1 MKTACER
8 DFLEMSTAGKTR
20 VLYLE
25 QWKAAASAR
34 LLRLQHRL
42 DVSVPQHV
50 SNVVGLVGVLVCLYV
65 ILLFCWLV
73 CFVCL
78 FVGFVSLTI

>member
-1 MKTACER
+1 MFVFVWIWLALIIFPFQVESEVKTAWER

-50 SNVVGLVGVLVCLYV
+50 RNVVWLVG
-65 ILLFCWLV
+65 WLI
-73 CFVCL
+73 
-78 FVGFVSLTI
+78 G